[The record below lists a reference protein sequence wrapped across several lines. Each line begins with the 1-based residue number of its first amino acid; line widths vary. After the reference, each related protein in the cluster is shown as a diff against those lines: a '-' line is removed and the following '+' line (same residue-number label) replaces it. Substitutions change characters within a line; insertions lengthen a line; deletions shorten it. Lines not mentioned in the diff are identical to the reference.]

1 MPHVAWTLTD
11 NSTGSPEVMTF
22 DINPNSFDA
31 PGRSANI
38 TLEQTTGPNGQ
49 TLLYQGRDSA
59 KTAKFSG
66 VVRTE
71 AFFNTLN
78 TWKDKW
84 YPLVLTD
91 DQGNSWNI
99 IIREWTWTRLRR
111 QNNWRYNYTAD
122 VIVL

>member
-11 NSTGSPEVMTF
+11 NSTGTPEVLSF
-22 DINPNSFDA
+22 DINPNQFDP
-31 PGRSANI
+31 PGRKANI
-38 TLEQTTGPNGQ
+38 AANQTTGPNGQ
-49 TLLYQGRDSA
+49 TLLFQGKDGIKKA
-59 KTAKFSG
+59 TFAG
-66 VVRTE
+66 AVNTE
-71 AFFNTLN
+71 SFYTSLD

-99 IIREWTWTRLRR
+99 IIEDWTWTRLRR
-111 QNNWRYNYTAD
+111 TNNWRYDYEAT